1 MWNHRG
7 TAHKAMTTFGEEGYE
22 IFSNLLGCSHRDSF
36 GEFLKGMRSEVHKT
50 LNFAFKVELL
60 DIQSLS
66 RRNVWITKRLNAP

>member
-1 MWNHRG
+1 MRNHWG

-22 IFSNLLGCSHRDSF
+22 IFSNLLGCFHRDPV

-50 LNFAFKVELL
+50 LNFAFKDELH
-60 DIQSLS
+60 DFQSLS